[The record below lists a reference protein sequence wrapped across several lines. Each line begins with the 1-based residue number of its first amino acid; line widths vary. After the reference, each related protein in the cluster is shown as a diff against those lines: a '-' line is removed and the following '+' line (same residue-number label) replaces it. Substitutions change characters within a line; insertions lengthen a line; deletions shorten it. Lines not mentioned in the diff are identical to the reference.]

1 MPLFPD
7 DAVLCNHDLVG
18 PQKLFG
24 SQPALDDA
32 VEKHGFPVGRFV
44 GGMRKRSGFEVNR
57 WWDSRPTEKL
67 DRSAANDARQRKR
80 RTIQPS
86 AAS

>member
-1 MPLFPD
+1 MPLFDPD
-7 DAVLCNHDLVG
+7 AILTNADLVG

-44 GGMRKRSGFEVNR
+44 GGLRKRLGAEVNN
-57 WWDSRPTEKL
+57 WWESRPTEKL
-67 DRSAANDARQRKR
+67 DRSAANEARARKR
-80 RTIQPS
+80 KQPDQ
-86 AAS
+86 AAA